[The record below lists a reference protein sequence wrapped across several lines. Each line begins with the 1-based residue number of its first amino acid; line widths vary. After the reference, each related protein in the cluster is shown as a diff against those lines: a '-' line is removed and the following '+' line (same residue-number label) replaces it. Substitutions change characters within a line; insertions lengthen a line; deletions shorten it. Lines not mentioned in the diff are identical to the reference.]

1 MNILYLDNAATSWP
15 KPPGVPRAMS
25 AAIRRGGGN
34 PGRSGHAKSIQAGRT
49 VLETREL
56 LAELFNVKD
65 PARILF
71 TKNATEALN
80 TVIFGLLRAGDRV
93 LTTSMEHN
101 SVLRPLAALERAGV
115 VVDCVEAG
123 PDGLVSAADFAA
135 RLAAGTRLAVVTH
148 ASNVTGTVNDIAAIG
163 AACRERGVRLL
174 VDAAQSAGCIPID
187 LETLP
192 VDYLAFSGH
201 KGLLGPQG
209 TGGLFVRQEDDLLPL
224 TRGGT
229 GSLSD
234 REDQPEFLPD
244 RFESGTLNVPGIAG
258 LGAGVS
264 WLLARG
270 VQSVAAHDQ
279 RLRGAFLAALHGD
292 PRVTV
297 FGGARDVP
305 HTGVLSVRIEGVS
318 PSTAGEALEKRFG
331 ILTRIGLHCAPRA
344 HRTIGTFPDG
354 TVRLGW
360 GPFTREKDM
369 VKAARAMRALAGGM

>member
-1 MNILYLDNAATSWP
+1 MKLLYLDNAATSWP

-25 AAIRRGGGN
+25 QAIRSGGGN
-34 PGRSGHAKSIQAGRT
+34 PGRSGHVKSIQAGRT
-49 VLETREL
+49 VLRTREL
-56 LAELFNVKD
+56 LAELFHAPD
-65 PARILF
+65 PSHIVF
-71 TKNATEALN
+71 TKNATESLN
-80 TVIFGLLRAGDRV
+80 VVLFGLLRPGDRV

-101 SVLRPLAALERAGV
+101 SVLRPLSALARSGV
-115 VVDCVEAG
+115 AVEFVEAG
-123 PDGLVSAADFAA
+123 RDGLVNPREVAD
-135 RLAAGTRLAVVTH
+135 RLRAGMRLAVVTH
-148 ASNVTGTVNDIAAIG
+148 ASNVTGTVNDLAAIC

-174 VDAAQSAGCIPID
+174 VDAAQTAGCIPID
-187 LETLP
+187 LAEVPL
-192 VDYLAFSGH
+192 DYLAFSGH

-209 TGGLFVRQEDDLLPL
+209 TGGLFVREESDLPPF

-258 LGAGVS
+258 LGEGAAY
-264 WLLARG
+264 LLKQTVER
-270 VQSVAAHDQ
+270 VAEHD
-279 RLRGAFLAALHGD
+279 RCLRKAFLAALAGD

-297 FGGARDVP
+297 FGGTEDIP
-305 HTGVLSVRIEGVS
+305 HTGVVSVGIDGVS
-318 PSTAGEALEKRFG
+318 PSEAGEELESRFG

-360 GPFTREKDM
+360 GPFTRETDM
-369 VKAARAMRALAGGM
+369 MRAARAIRALAGGR

>member
-1 MNILYLDNAATSWP
+1 MSVIYLDNAATSWP

-25 AAIRRGGGN
+25 KAIRSGGGN

-49 VLETREL
+49 VLQTREL
-56 LAELFNVKD
+56 LAELFNVTD
-65 PARILF
+65 PSRIVF

-80 TVIFGLLRAGDRV
+80 IVLFGLLRPGDRV

-101 SVLRPLAALERAGV
+101 SVLRPMTALAHTGV
-115 VVDCVEAG
+115 VVDFVEAG
-123 PDGLVSAADFAA
+123 TDGLVKPADVAA
-135 RLAAGTRLAVVTH
+135 RLDAGARLAVVTH
-148 ASNVTGTVNDIAAIG
+148 ASNVTGTVNDIAAI
-163 AACRERGVRLL
+163 AAVCRERGVRLL

-187 LETLP
+187 LGQLP

-209 TGGLFVRQEDDLLPL
+209 TGGLFVRQEADLAPL

-258 LGAGVS
+258 LGAGAS
-264 WLLARG
+264 YLLKRG
-270 VQSVAAHDQ
+270 VKSVAAHD
-279 RLRGAFLAALHGD
+279 RCLREAFLAALAGD
-292 PRVTV
+292 PRVKV
-297 FGGARDVP
+297 FGGAESVP
-305 HTGVLSVRIEGVS
+305 HTGVVSVRIDGVS

-331 ILTRIGLHCAPRA
+331 ILSRIGLHCAPRA

-360 GPFTREKDM
+360 GPFTRERDM
-369 VKAARAMRALAGGM
+369 VKAARAILALAGGK